1 CTEERV
7 AVVAEHKTLGKVEGL
22 KEALESFGETL
33 YLNRE
38 AFMAALGKHLVG
50 KGLSLKTPQR
60 KTLWQTI
67 GVHDEAADYC
77 RVQSG
82 KSKGDLEPDPAL
94 RDTEN
99 VLFGWGGHP
108 KTHEALEET
117 VQAYFE
123 VEVKPH

>member
-1 CTEERV
+1 ERAFAGTQTEDDEIQVPVKEFSNRDFAYWTVTIERPLQLRFECTEERI

-67 GVHDEAADYC
+67 GVHDEAADY
-77 RVQSG
+77 
-82 KSKGDLEPDPAL
+82 
-94 RDTEN
+94 
-99 VLFGWGGHP
+99 
-108 KTHEALEET
+108 
-117 VQAYFE
+117 
-123 VEVKPH
+123 